1 MQSASS
7 PASVGC
13 ASSFTSRE
21 DGKTKGASACL
32 RRCSAT
38 VARTLPSRSR
48 LKTRA
53 ALCSAPAFCSL
64 ERTRLQSIAPM
75 YLTHS
80 AAAGHSGRPNRSS
93 TSRTSSSASALCSAS
108 WGCSTHWLTTFLSM
122 VSIALVTPALHGCA
136 ACAALACSGV
146 AASGAS
152 TEPGVAEL
160 PRPLD
165 LAPGLVAGNARSVS
179 VDGGS
184 AALLWTKKSMRAVNI
199 WTRLPSGRT

>member
-13 ASSFTSRE
+13 ASSFTSRGG
-21 DGKTKGASACL
+21 GKTKGASTYL

-53 ALCSAPAFCSL
+53 ALCSAPVFCSL
-64 ERTRLQSIAPM
+64 GLTRVHSIAPM
-75 YLTHS
+75 NLTHS

-93 TSRTSSSASALCSAS
+93 TSRTSSSASVLCSAS
-108 WGCSTHWLTTFLSM
+108 WGCSTHWLMIFLSM
-122 VSIALVTPALHGCA
+122 VSIAVVTPALQGCA
-136 ACAALACSGV
+136 AFAAFACSGV

-152 TEPGVAEL
+152 IEPGVEL

-165 LAPGLVAGNARSVS
+165 LAAGLVAGNGRSVS
-179 VDGGS
+179 VNGGS
-184 AALLWTKKSMRAVNI
+184 AALLWTKNSMRAVNI
-199 WTRLPSGRT
+199 WMRLPSGRM